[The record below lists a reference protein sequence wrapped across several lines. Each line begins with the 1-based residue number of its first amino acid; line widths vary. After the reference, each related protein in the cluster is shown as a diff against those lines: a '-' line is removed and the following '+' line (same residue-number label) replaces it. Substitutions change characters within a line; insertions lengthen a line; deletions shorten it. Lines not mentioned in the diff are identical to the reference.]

1 MSGLPYVTRST
12 RCGPQVLIQSWYVW
26 TAHDAHGA
34 GDMGPALVKSLPIS
48 GDMGPAPLLEPPD
61 WDTHSV
67 ESRYTEESK
76 VGFDTQ
82 VTVVS
87 ILKTNSMLESK
98 KFWSKNYVNENF
110 L

>member
-1 MSGLPYVTRST
+1 MIHTN
-12 RCGPQVLIQSWYVW
+12 
-26 TAHDAHGA
+26 DAHG
-34 GDMGPALVKSLPIS
+34 V

-82 VTVVS
+82 VTLVS
-87 ILKTNSMLESK
+87 ILKSKSMFELE
-98 KFWSKNYVNENF
+98 NI
-110 L
+110 

>member
-1 MSGLPYVTRST
+1 
-12 RCGPQVLIQSWYVW
+12 
-26 TAHDAHGA
+26 
-34 GDMGPALVKSLPIS
+34 
-48 GDMGPAPLLEPPD
+48 MGPAPLLEPPD

-98 KFWSKNYVNENF
+98 KF
-110 L
+110 